1 MGGAGAGTTS
11 KFCRVPRFQE
21 GCAPQGGSLATSL
34 TVVHF
39 IFLFTD
45 KSCEEAVLLLSSQ
58 SRGELL
64 PPLPWS
70 FLLQDPLHLL
80 LLRVSQDSPSQSSL
94 CQVESGNHPCSVY
107 FLQMLN
113 KEPLFPSFRLFLQ
126 PFKWLLCFPLNAL
139 QLAVVFRNE
148 LCTPGPSIRGRTLL
162 AWTGLLLTVT
172 ETFPEHKIPLPEPQF
187 QTSSLVRCFLS
198 TGWILFKLSLF
209 PSPPNQTSLDQSWW
223 I

>member
-21 GCAPQGGSLATSL
+21 GGAPQGGSLATSL

-39 IFLFTD
+39 IFLFTN

-58 SRGELL
+58 CRWELL
-64 PPLPWS
+64 PSRPWS

-94 CQVESGNHPCSVY
+94 CQVESGNHPHSVY

-113 KEPLFPSFRLFLQ
+113 KEPLFPSFKLFLQ
-126 PFKWLLCFPLNAL
+126 PFKWLLYFPLNAL

-162 AWTGLLLTVT
+162 VQTGLLLTAT
-172 ETFPEHKIPLPEPQF
+172 ETFPENKIPLSGPQF
-187 QTSSLVRCFLS
+187 QTTSSF
-198 TGWILFKLSLF
+198 FF
-209 PSPPNQTSLDQSWW
+209 FFNY
-223 I
+223 